1 MPVDYE
7 ATLDDI
13 RIRLERCIDV
23 LTDRADDDT
32 ESDARPGCAHV
43 GHDEI
48 ETARREREH

>member
-1 MPVDYE
+1 MDYE

-32 ESDARPGCAHV
+32 EGDAMPGCAHV

-48 ETARREREH
+48 EAARRAREH